1 MNVAAG
7 EGIEEEMPALARFHR
22 LREKVYGRR
31 QCGPLALYLDERARG
46 GKLRLLVVIV
56 SDPHEG
62 VEHGVGERGRER
74 HSAALPAR
82 RRSAATCSADKG
94 DLVSQSHEFQRAAGE
109 PEVIA
114 RLHARDEALFHG
126 AKFCAPWCGPVLHH
140 DGGVAHDR
148 ADVQFVAQHHVPI
161 GRAPDAFRVG
171 RDTAEAGVGREARV
185 AASYEIEHPRPILV

>member
-62 VEHGVGERGRER
+62 VEHGVGERGREP

-109 PEVIA
+109 PELIA

-126 AKFCAPWCGPVLHH
+126 AKFCASWCGPVLHH

-148 ADVQFVAQHHVPI
+148 ADVQFVAQHHVPL
-161 GRAPDAFRVG
+161 A
-171 RDTAEAGVGREARV
+171 ARQTPFGSG
-185 AASYEIEHPRPILV
+185 ATRRKPG